1 MIHEERGDQMTPDE
15 IGEYVA
21 GCVRKSIENGGSAE
35 RFLFISG
42 KDAPDI
48 CHIGNGPDGPAN
60 AALIVKAVNAHEQL
74 LQTALL
80 AIEVCK
86 NTEQVGSTL
95 DLMAKSAIAL
105 AKALPMRPNTCLM
118 EIIMVETMKAMEGW
132 LIFRDIVT
140 RSAIL
145 ARRNSVESHVAPRLR
160 AKYQHPRTPR
170 WWSG

>member
-1 MIHEERGDQMTPDE
+1 MPQDKGATPTPWFAFNMIHEERGDQMTPDE

-86 NTEQVGSTL
+86 NTGQVGSTL

-105 AKALPMRPNTCLM
+105 AKGSADAPEHLPH
-118 EIIMVETMKAMEGW
+118 G
-132 LIFRDIVT
+132 D
-140 RSAIL
+140 
-145 ARRNSVESHVAPRLR
+145 H
-160 AKYQHPRTPR
+160 H
-170 WWSG
+170 G